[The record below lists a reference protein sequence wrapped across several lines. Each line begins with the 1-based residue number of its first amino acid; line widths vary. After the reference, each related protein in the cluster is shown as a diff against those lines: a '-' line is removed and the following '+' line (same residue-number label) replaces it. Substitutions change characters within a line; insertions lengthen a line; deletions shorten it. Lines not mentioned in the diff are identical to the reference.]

1 MVDRN
6 TKIRGTQIHDESIT
20 PAKIKTVNAPVDG
33 YILEYVAST
42 QEWQGIPSL
51 TGTTEVPTGDINN
64 SNKVFVLSDT
74 PESGTLHV
82 FLNGLA
88 QEEGSG
94 ADYVLAGTNITFV
107 DAPQT
112 GDVILVCYLRGS
124 TSGAVG
130 TAVSYKTTFAD
141 GDLHVTNKT
150 ITITHNL
157 DREHPLIV
165 VYDDS
170 DNIVNPT
177 ERTYKTVN
185 TVELDFTGMT
195 PLTGTYKV
203 RVIG

>member
-20 PAKIKTVNAPVDG
+20 PAKIKAVNSPVDG
-33 YILEYVAST
+33 YILEYVNAT
-42 QEWQGIPSL
+42 QEWQWIPSL
-51 TGTTEVPTGDINN
+51 TGTTETPSGTVNG
-64 SNKVFVLSDT
+64 SNKVFVLSET
-74 PESGTLHV
+74 PEAGTLHV

-94 ADYVLAGTNITFV
+94 ADYVLSGTNITFV
-107 DAPQT
+107 DAPQS

-124 TSGAVG
+124 TSGATG
-130 TAVSYKTTFAD
+130 TAVSYKETFVD
-141 GDLHVTNKT
+141 GDLSSADV